1 MFKTNTYRFV
11 WGEMVLLRGVQIG
24 TPYKMLGTIFSD
36 KCWCNPREKL
46 WLGGGQCLGHLFQIN
61 ENIYFWKIVNV
72 ISQR

>member
-1 MFKTNTYRFV
+1 
-11 WGEMVLLRGVQIG
+11 MVLLRGVQIG

-61 ENIYFWKIVNV
+61 ENIYF
-72 ISQR
+72 